1 MILNSIE
8 LQNFRQYKKTIK
20 IDFARDNDDKNI
32 TLIVAANGVGKTT
45 FLQAFRYC
53 FYGKSTN
60 YLNLPGSELLVN
72 NTLVDSIEE
81 LDKADMRVQVTFTHD
96 GVKYLAIREQT
107 FTKYNDRIVPFE
119 SERFRLSYLSK
130 NDAWK
135 SLDPVQSTDKIQ
147 SILPD
152 GLSQIFMFDG
162 ERMERNLG
170 DPTFGIELKESIL
183 GILDIKKYDKLI
195 EVIGSAGNSSTVLG
209 MLKKKLSSPSKDQQ
223 DKLNKNQHYLE
234 LKEKT
239 ELEIRGLMEKV
250 EIINDKISIVKAD
263 QTKIEEAKE
272 LAYQRD
278 KADDQ
283 IDKLDDTIH
292 QLSEKYLTHV
302 RNALVYKLMLKNKVS
317 YDNFIKQGNKSELF
331 YNSLHINT
339 IEDVLSKGECICGRK
354 ITDHS
359 DEEIRLHKLKEH
371 ALPVESAQYL
381 NLIDQLYKRSAE
393 FQDVNAILEKIKDEI
408 RIAGSAKEDSK
419 YVSNKLNQEI
429 KQINQ
434 KYGSRLHQDY
444 DDLNNKK
451 MEIMKK
457 IGSVEKTLNTLN
469 NAINKSEKIISKIEN
484 GDEKNRKIMKVI
496 EIITDIK
503 AELMDFRDKKDRL
516 ARETLQSEFD
526 IILNDTLQG
535 NYSVK
540 IDPNYK
546 INILDNDTNRDV
558 TTVLSTGQNVVIS
571 LTFINALIATAKKLS
586 TTIDSNEKYGV
597 IMDAALSNLD
607 EKHIDRICKNNLK
620 ELDQLIF
627 LSFKRQLRDE
637 MYQGIKSNI
646 GKAYML
652 RKNKSGYVEMENI
665 EMDKLDQFI
674 HKYEE

>member
-8 LQNFRQYKKTIK
+8 LQNFRQYKKTVK
-20 IDFARDNDDKNI
+20 IDFARDNDNKNI

-60 YLNLPGSELLVN
+60 YLNLPKSESLVN
-72 NTLVDSIEE
+72 NTLVESIDE

-107 FTKYNDRIVPFE
+107 FTKYNNKIVPFE
-119 SERFRLSYLSK
+119 SERFSLSYLTK

-135 SLDPVQSTDKIQ
+135 SLSSVESIDKIQ

-170 DPTFGIELKESIL
+170 DPAFGMELKESIL

-195 EVIGSAGNSSTVLG
+195 DVIGSAGNSGTVLG
-209 MLKKKLSSPSKDQQ
+209 MLKKKLSSPSKDER
-223 DKLNKNQHYLE
+223 DKLNKNQQYLE

-239 ELEIRGLMEKV
+239 ELEIKGLLEKV
-250 EIINDKISIVKAD
+250 ANIDDRIELVKAD
-263 QTKIEEAKE
+263 QAKIEESKE

-278 KADDQ
+278 KADEEHN
-283 IDKLDDTIH
+283 KLEDTIQ

-302 RNALVYKLMLKNKVS
+302 RNALVYKLLLKNKVS

-339 IEDVLSKGECICGRK
+339 IEDVLDKRECICGRR

-359 DEEIRLHKLKEH
+359 AEEIRLHKLKEH

-381 NLIDQLYKRSAE
+381 NLIDQFYKRSVE
-393 FQDVNAILEKIKDEI
+393 FQDINAILEKIKNEI
-408 RIAGSAKEDSK
+408 RTARLAQEACE
-419 YVSNKLNQEI
+419 YESNKLTQEI

-444 DDLNNKK
+444 DDLQNQK
-451 MEIMKK
+451 MEFMKK
-457 IGSVEKTLNTLN
+457 VGSAEKTLNTLN
-469 NAINKSEKIISKIEN
+469 NVISKSEKIISKIEN
-484 GDEKNRKIMKVI
+484 GDDKNRKIMKVI
-496 EIITDIK
+496 EIVTDIK
-503 AELMDFRDKKDRL
+503 TELMDFRDKKDQL

-526 IILNDTLQG
+526 IVLNDTLQG

-540 IDPNYK
+540 IDSNYK

-558 TTVLSTGQNVVIS
+558 TSVLSTGQNVVIS

-586 TTIDSNEKYGV
+586 TTIDTKEKYGV

-607 EKHIDRICKNNLK
+607 EKHIDKICKNNLK

-652 RKNKSGYVEMENI
+652 RKNKSGYVEMEEI
-665 EMDKLDQFI
+665 ETDELDQFI